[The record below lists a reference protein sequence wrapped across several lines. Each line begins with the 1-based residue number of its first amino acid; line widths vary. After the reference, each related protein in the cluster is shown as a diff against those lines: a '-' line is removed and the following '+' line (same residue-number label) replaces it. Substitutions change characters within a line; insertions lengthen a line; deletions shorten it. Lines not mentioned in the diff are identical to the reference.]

1 MDFLVGEGST
11 LGMLG
16 TKKVVSRESEVTKG
30 TQGGVELGEGVE
42 EGWEGEIK
50 ELQGG
55 EDSMGAF
62 GMLTGVI
69 KGSIAEVEASTSVTK
84 GSKKSCTVVAKGK
97 IFS

>member
-1 MDFLVGEGST
+1 MVGGGFA

-16 TKKVVSRESEVTKG
+16 TKKAVSRESEITKA

-50 ELQGG
+50 EVQGG
-55 EDSMGAF
+55 EDSMGTS
-62 GMLTGVI
+62 GMLTGVT
-69 KGSIAEVEASTSVTK
+69 KRSITEAEASTSVTK
-84 GSKKSCTVVAKGK
+84 GSEKSCTVVAKVN